1 MSGIDPIGQ
10 MPALIQQQTAQNGA
24 REAGGETF
32 AQTLSQA
39 VARTEGLQDTAKQAV
54 QDFNTGE
61 SQGLHDTMIAME
73 KADISLRFMTQV
85 RNKAVDAYK
94 QIMRMQ
100 V

>member
-10 MPALIQQQTAQNGA
+10 MPALIQQQTAQNGV
-24 REAGGETF
+24 REPDGETF
-32 AQTLSQA
+32 AQTLTQA
-39 VARTEGLQDTAKQAV
+39 VARTEGLQDKAKQAV
-54 QDFNTGE
+54 QAFNTGE
-61 SQGLHDTMIAME
+61 SQSLHDTMVAME